1 MKHGSILKKLTSI
14 LTALMILLGAIGFI
28 GTHAESLAPAEVY
41 SGRAIVPHYDY
52 GVTVYVTVNGGIIE
66 SITAEHD
73 TNGYSSSNN
82 MYWNWAVNGRTV
94 GGVFRPS
101 PLAQIVETQSTENI
115 DVVTGATFTCR
126 ALVQA
131 VENALANMPNTDE
144 GVYAL
149 MNIPYEA
156 FYGAEN
162 AANFDVDA
170 VSSATNKAGN
180 YNIAG
185 GSFHSAVTAG
195 YDENGELIAVGAEN
209 GAHVEGVTW
218 PVYLESEDM
227 LASFEALGGIR
238 VTDEREV
245 TVASAAHGSV
255 SRTLLT
261 GSASLMEA
269 PAYSYY
275 LLSEAPAYYMNAT
288 IEGDSPAFS
297 PIQGDAQAL
306 GEIDPDVSYTTRW
319 GDVEINLSCAEE
331 ASGMQI
337 NAMVFTADDG
347 TTAGMI
353 HLYNI
358 WVGSKIGWN
367 AERVIGLDNKKLTS
381 VRFYCNDREGGYFV
395 YDYALD
401 EDIKEVYF
409 GTVGAAFTAPLE
421 IEVSNLPE
429 DAENLTAIAYYS
441 VGKQRFYL
449 TETEENEAGEPSPVW
464 VPIVDGKIAL
474 STALIDERIVSVEFT
489 SDNYAIRKASC
500 EYAPVFTAGDVNAD
514 GSVTTA
520 DALIA
525 ARAALGLIELN
536 EGQLSAA
543 DMNGDGSVTV
553 TDAVLILRAALGLL

>member
-1 MKHGSILKKLTSI
+1 MKQGSILKKLTSI

-28 GTHAESLAPAEVY
+28 STHAESIAPAEIY
-41 SGRAIVPHYDY
+41 SGRAIVSHYDY
-52 GVTVYVTVNGGIIE
+52 GLTVYVTVSGGVIE

-73 TNGYSSSNN
+73 TNGYDPTNN
-82 MYWNWAVNGRTV
+82 TYWNWAVNGRTV
-94 GGVFRPS
+94 GGTFKPS

-131 VENALANMPNTDE
+131 VERALEQVPSTDD

-156 FYGAEN
+156 FYSAEN
-162 AANFDVDA
+162 ASNFDVDA

-180 YNIAG
+180 YNLAG
-185 GSFHSAVTAG
+185 GSFHSAATAA

-209 GAHVEGVTW
+209 GAHIEGVTW
-218 PVYLESEDM
+218 PVYLESATM
-227 LASFEALGGIR
+227 LAEFEALGGIL

-245 TVASAAHGSV
+245 MVASAAHGSV
-255 SRTLLT
+255 NGTLLT

-275 LLSEAPAYYMNAT
+275 VLSEAPAYYMNAA
-288 IEGDSPAFS
+288 IEGGSPAFS
-297 PIQGDAQAL
+297 PVCGEAEAL
-306 GEIDPDVSYTTRW
+306 GSIDPEVSYTTRW

-331 ASGMQI
+331 ASAMQI
-337 NAMVFTADDG
+337 NAMVFTAEDG
-347 TTAGMI
+347 TSAGMI

-358 WVGSKIGWN
+358 WAGNKIGWN
-367 AERVIGLDNKKLTS
+367 AEKVVGLDNKKLTS
-381 VRFYCNDREGGYFV
+381 VRFYCNDRDGNYFV

-401 EDIKEVYF
+401 KDIKEVYF
-409 GTVGAAFTAPLE
+409 GSVSAEFTSPLE
-421 IEVSNLPE
+421 IAVSNLPE

-449 TETEENEAGEPSPVW
+449 TETAENENGDTVPVW
-464 VPIVDGKIAL
+464 LPVADGKVAL
-474 STALIDERIVSVEFT
+474 TTALIDERIVSVEFT

-500 EYAPVFTAGDVNAD
+500 EYAPVFSAGDVNAD
-514 GSVTTA
+514 GSVTIA
-520 DALIA
+520 DAIIA
-525 ARAALGLIELN
+525 ARAALELVELN
-536 EGQLSAA
+536 EGQLGAA
-543 DMNGDGSVTV
+543 DMNGDGRVTV
-553 TDAVLILRAALGLL
+553 VDAILILRSSAGL

>member
-1 MKHGSILKKLTSI
+1 MKHGSILKRLTSI
-14 LTALMILLGAIGFI
+14 LTALMILLGVIGFI
-28 GTHAESLAPAEVY
+28 STHADGLAPTEVY
-41 SGRAIVPHYDY
+41 SGRATVPYYDY
-52 GVTVYVTVNGGIIE
+52 GLTVYVTVNGGVIE

-94 GGVFRPS
+94 GGIFRPS
-101 PLAQIVETQSTENI
+101 PLQQIVETQSTDNI

-131 VENALANMPNTDE
+131 VENALAQLPNTDE

-162 AANFDVDA
+162 ASNYDVDA

-185 GSFHSAVTAG
+185 GSYHSAVTAG

-218 PVYLESEDM
+218 PVYLESEAM
-227 LASFEALGGIR
+227 LAAFEALGGIT
-238 VTDEREV
+238 VTDEREI
-245 TVASAAHGSV
+245 TVASAAHGTV
-255 SRTLLT
+255 NGTLLT

-275 LLSEAPAYYMNAT
+275 ILSEAPSYYMNVSF
-288 IEGDSPAFS
+288 ESGSPVFS
-297 PIQGDAQAL
+297 PVQGTAEPL
-306 GEIDPDVSYTTRW
+306 GAIDPEVSYTTRW

-331 ASGMQI
+331 ASSMQI
-337 NAMVFTADDG
+337 NAMVFTAEDG

-358 WVGSKIGWN
+358 WAGSKIGWN
-367 AERVIGLDNKKLTS
+367 AERVLGLDNKKLTS
-381 VRFYCNDREGGYFV
+381 VRFYCNDRQGGYFV
-395 YDYALD
+395 YDYSLD

-409 GTVGAAFTAPLE
+409 GSVNASFSAPLE
-421 IEVSNLPE
+421 IAVSNLPE
-429 DAENLTAIAYYS
+429 DAENVTAVAYYS
-441 VGKQRFYL
+441 VGKERFYL
-449 TETEENEAGEPSPVW
+449 TATEENGSGGSTPIQIPV
-464 VPIVDGKIAL
+464 VDGRIAL

-514 GSVTTA
+514 GSVTLA
-520 DALIA
+520 DAVLA
-525 ARAALGLIELN
+525 ARAALGLIALN
-536 EGQLSAA
+536 EGQLGAA
-543 DMNGDGSVTV
+543 DLSADGSITV
-553 TDAVLILRAALGLL
+553 TDAILILRMALSIS